1 MVPGGF
7 LNLKRIS
14 TLVAMLI
21 VVAACNHRPRLA
33 RTVVEPE
40 FLNLS
45 KEQIFQKGEEWYA
58 KHKWQRARTYYS
70 HVYENFPND
79 ALGRRGLLRSADTY
93 YNQGDPVSLVEAQY
107 KYRDF
112 INRYPGSESADYA
125 MLQIAMV
132 SYKQMEKPD
141 RDQQKT
147 REAVE
152 KFNDM
157 IRTYPRSPLREDAE
171 KHLGLALDRL
181 AKHEHIVARFYIK
194 RKSYLSA
201 VQRLNGLVDTYPSY
215 TDRAGVFYD
224 LGNALASLGRNG
236 EARLY
241 FERVMSEFPKSSYAD
256 KAKAKLGTV
265 KA

>member
-1 MVPGGF
+1 
-7 LNLKRIS
+7 LNLKRLTI
-14 TLVAMLI
+14 LVAIAFVLASCHHGQRS
-21 VVAACNHRPRLA
+21 VRPA
-33 RTVVEPE
+33 VEPE

-45 KEQIFQKGEEWYA
+45 KEQIFQRGEDLYA
-58 KHKWQRARTYYS
+58 RRKWQRARTYFS
-70 HVYENFPND
+70 HIYENFPND
-79 ALGRRGLLRSADTY
+79 PLGRRSLLRVADTY
-93 YNQGDPVSLVEAQY
+93 YQQGDAVNLVEAQY

-112 INRYPGSESADYA
+112 INRYPGSENADYA

-157 IRTYPRSPLREDAE
+157 IRTYPRSPLRPEAE
-171 KHLGLALDRL
+171 KHLAEALDRL
-181 AKHEHIVARFYIK
+181 AKHEHIVARFYMK
-194 RKSYLSA
+194 RKSWISA
-201 VQRLNGLVDTYPSY
+201 VQRLNFLVDTYPNYS
-215 TDRAGVFYD
+215 DRAGVFYD
-224 LGNALASLGRNG
+224 LGTSLAALGRKG

-241 FERVMSEFPKSSYAD
+241 FERVLSEFPKSGYAD
-256 KAKAKLGTV
+256 KAKQRLGSM